1 MVTSLPIFAANQRKC
16 GGQKGKAK
24 IEQIQAHWNGL
35 YSQYELQRNNKP
47 KLGQA
52 EFLCYSLSG
61 GAIQDTQG
69 N

>member
-1 MVTSLPIFAANQRKC
+1 MVTSLSIFPANQRKR
-16 GGQKGKAK
+16 GGQKGGAK
-24 IEQIQAHWNGL
+24 IEQTQAHWYGL
-35 YSQYELQRNNKP
+35 CSQYELQRNNKP

-52 EFLCYSLSG
+52 EFLRSSLSG